1 MVSITRI
8 YLWRVVVPAVGL
20 PVGFLVVVEV
30 GTVGCQAVLV
40 LELLLVDTVEVEVP
54 AVGRPEAVLL
64 EAVERVVEAA
74 PRSQHIRITSFSAVS
89 STRPPA

>member
-1 MVSITRI
+1 MNRI
-8 YLWRVVVPAVGL
+8 YLCRVVVPAVGL
-20 PVGFLVVVEV
+20 PVGFLVVVVEV

-40 LELLLVDTVEVEVP
+40 LELLLVETVEVP

-74 PRSQHIRITSFSAVS
+74 PRSQHIRITSFRAVS

>member
-1 MVSITRI
+1 MTCN
-8 YLWRVVVPAVGL
+8 YLCRVVVPAVGL

-40 LELLLVDTVEVEVP
+40 LELLLVETVEVP

>member
-1 MVSITRI
+1 MTRI

-20 PVGFLVVVEV
+20 PVGFLVVVEA

-40 LELLLVDTVEVEVP
+40 VELLLVEVEVP

-74 PRSQHIRITSFSAVS
+74 PWSQHIRITSFSAVS

>member
-1 MVSITRI
+1 MTCI
-8 YLWRVVVPAVGL
+8 YLCRVVVPAVGL
-20 PVGFLVVVEV
+20 PVGFLVVEV

-40 LELLLVDTVEVEVP
+40 LELLLVDTVEVP

>member
-1 MVSITRI
+1 M
-8 YLWRVVVPAVGL
+8 VVPAVGL
-20 PVGFLVVVEV
+20 PVGFLVVEEL
-30 GTVGCQAVLV
+30 GTVGCHAVLV
-40 LELLLVDTVEVEVP
+40 LELLLVEAVEVEVP

>member
-1 MVSITRI
+1 MTRI
-8 YLWRVVVPAVGL
+8 YLCRVVVPAVGL

-30 GTVGCQAVLV
+30 GRVGCQAVLV

>member
-1 MVSITRI
+1 MC
-8 YLWRVVVPAVGL
+8 RVVVPAVGL

>member
-1 MVSITRI
+1 MTRI

-20 PVGFLVVVEV
+20 PVGFLEVVEA

-40 LELLLVDTVEVEVP
+40 VELLLVEVEVP

-74 PRSQHIRITSFSAVS
+74 PWSQHIRITSFSAVS

>member
-1 MVSITRI
+1 M
-8 YLWRVVVPAVGL
+8 VVPAVGL

-40 LELLLVDTVEVEVP
+40 LELQLVVP

-74 PRSQHIRITSFSAVS
+74 PRSQHIRITSFRAVS